1 MVVLVS
7 RYVEFFPVL
16 VGAVIIAVGVVKD
29 VFDHIFAVIDL
40 IGFIVLSYAIN
51 GQGIGDRGCS
61 SLHILLVFVVS
72 LVYSPKYR

>member
-1 MVVLVS
+1 MLI
-7 RYVEFFPVL
+7 
-16 VGAVIIAVGVVKD
+16 GAVIIAVGVMKD

-40 IGFIVLSYAIN
+40 IGFIVLSYAID

-61 SLHILLVFVVS
+61 SLHS